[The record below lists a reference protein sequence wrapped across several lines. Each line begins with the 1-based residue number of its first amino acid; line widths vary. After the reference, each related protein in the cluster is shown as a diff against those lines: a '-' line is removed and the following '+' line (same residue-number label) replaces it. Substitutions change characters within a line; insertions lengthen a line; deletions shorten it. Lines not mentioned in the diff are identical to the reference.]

1 MTKKRSRQIFGNTK
15 RISYNYL
22 IITNKSILMK
32 NLMFLMLA
40 SLFFASCGGSTDSAN
55 SASDSTMV
63 ADSCANKADS
73 ACVDTSRVGSA
84 KK

>member
-1 MTKKRSRQIFGNTK
+1 
-15 RISYNYL
+15 
-22 IITNKSILMK
+22 
-32 NLMFLMLA
+32 
-40 SLFFASCGGSTDSAN
+40 
-55 SASDSTMV
+55 MV